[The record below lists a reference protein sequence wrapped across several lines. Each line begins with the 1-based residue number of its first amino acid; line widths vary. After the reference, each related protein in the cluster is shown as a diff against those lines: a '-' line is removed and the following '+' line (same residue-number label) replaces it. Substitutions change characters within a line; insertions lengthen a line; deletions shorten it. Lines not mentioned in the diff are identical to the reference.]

1 MRFHNMKGFSSV
13 SSSPEAVFL
22 ASVNQLKRLLLAYKA
37 SFVSANHCFLWHT
50 GLLYVANAM
59 LRKQELGMDPEWDT
73 WFQMCLSGYRDL
85 FRCFKMAETIYRSL
99 LSMAMRNGVVTSAE
113 AQDAIEQL
121 GGPLGDRRPI
131 EELTTM
137 IVDLDL
143 AMTDPL
149 AARAGTLAEQFKDLA
164 LFDEF
169 TTSTNVTD
177 EAII

>member
-1 MRFHNMKGFSSV
+1 MTSFSSV

-22 ASVNQLKRLLLAYKA
+22 ASVNQLKRLFLVYKA
-37 SFVSANHCFLWHT
+37 SFASANHSFLWHT
-50 GLLYVANAM
+50 ALLYVANAM
-59 LRKQELGMDPEWDT
+59 LRNRELGVDPEWET
-73 WFQMCLSGYRDL
+73 WLQMCLSGYKDL
-85 FRCFKMAETIYRSL
+85 SRCFKVAETIYRSL
-99 LSMAMRNGVVTSAE
+99 LSMAMRNGVMTAAE

-121 GGPLGDRRPI
+121 GVALNNPKMI
-131 EELTTM
+131 EEPTSM

-169 TTSTNVTD
+169 TTSTTVPNEPTKM
-177 EAII
+177 